1 MKQAEIWMAD
11 LNPVQGS
18 DQQGIRPVVIISGNS
33 MNNNL
38 GISIICPISSK
49 IKRYAGCLVL
59 DKNELNGLDMDS
71 EVITFQVRT
80 ISHARLTR
88 KIGSITFDQ
97 LEKIKKG
104 LSEIL
109 TY

>member
-1 MKQAEIWMAD
+1 MKQAEIWLAD

-18 DQQGIRPVVIISGNS
+18 EQNGIRPVVIISGNS

-49 IKRYAGCLVL
+49 LKRYAGCLVL
-59 DKNELNGLDMDS
+59 EKNKLNGLDLDS

-88 KIGSITFDQ
+88 KVGSISFDQ

>member
-18 DQQGIRPVVIISGNS
+18 EQNGIRPVVIISGNS

-49 IKRYAGCLVL
+49 LKRYAGCLVL
-59 DKNELNGLDMDS
+59 EKNELNGLEMDS

-80 ISHARLTR
+80 ISHTRLMR
-88 KIGSITFDQ
+88 KVGSINFDQ